1 MVALFKKTTGGIQ
14 EVSND
19 SQNISKIIA
28 GALIILAI
36 IIVASLVFF
45 ITSGFYSK
53 TIQTGDYAVSMGT
66 LALTVA
72 TIVLALY
79 SGSLARIEERRDRRE
94 QNQSDL
100 NRIYTPLEVRFR
112 SMVDLKDDMLRD
124 NSWLSEENS
133 FKSIWP
139 LLRPKRHKAL
149 NADLVELETIRAEAK
164 KLSDSIE
171 KVILKVSNSDVR
183 CIIDF
188 DETKRALML
197 PKYRASILGLV
208 NLPVFLGDE
217 GKLKES
223 MRSIESDASMDQE
236 YRSIVQ
242 PLTEQI
248 FRQAMKE
255 TKELRANYINIRK
268 KFFDKA
274 TSILSNLRFAQETEG
289 EAYLKDAG
297 NMER

>member
-1 MVALFKKTTGGIQ
+1 
-14 EVSND
+14 VSND
-19 SQNISKIIA
+19 SQNISKMIA

-36 IIVASLVFF
+36 IIVASLVLF

-53 TIQTGDYAVSMGT
+53 TIQPGDYAVSMGT

-79 SGSLARIEERRDRRE
+79 SGSLAKIEERRDRRE

-164 KLSDSIE
+164 KLSNSIE
-171 KVILKVSNSDVR
+171 KAIREVSDSYVKR
-183 CIIDF
+183 IIDS
-188 DETKRALML
+188 DEKSKGALLL

-223 MRSIESDASMDQE
+223 VRSIERDASMDME

-242 PLTEQI
+242 PLTELLFQK
-248 FRQAMKE
+248 AMIE
-255 TKELRANYINIRK
+255 TKELRAKYINIRK
-268 KFFDKA
+268 NFFDKA
-274 TSILSNLRFAQETEG
+274 TSILSNLKFAQETEG
-289 EAYLKDAG
+289 EAYLQDAS
-297 NMER
+297 NMESQ